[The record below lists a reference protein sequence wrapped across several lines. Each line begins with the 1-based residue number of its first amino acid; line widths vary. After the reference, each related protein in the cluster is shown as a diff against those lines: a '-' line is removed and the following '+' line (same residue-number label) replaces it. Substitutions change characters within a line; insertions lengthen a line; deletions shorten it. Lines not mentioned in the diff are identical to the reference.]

1 MRGSLSPLEFHQPL
15 CTAGRWLTSG
25 DDHDHDGHDDAGID
39 DDDDDVDH
47 DDDDIDDHDGDDDDE
62 YDLGEFS
69 SVSSFGK
76 CGPHF
81 TELLTDKSYHSSI
94 SSFSR

>member
-1 MRGSLSPLEFHQPL
+1 MQN
-15 CTAGRWLTSG
+15 
-25 DDHDHDGHDDAGID
+25 D
-39 DDDDDVDH
+39 DDTDDDEEGYNEEG
-47 DDDDIDDHDGDDDDE
+47 DDHDGDDDDE